1 MVLTSVTLR
10 SNSFLPSSSD
20 MLVTQRGGCEAESL
34 LPPNDGA
41 GTACGRDSLSTS
53 IFSARSASAAFLF
66 CFISKILL
74 RVGACCFASTPL
86 PTGTGT
92 TGFCGL
98 TIAGGL
104 GFGGTDEDRDFQG
117 ACGGAGLGLEH
128 ERSPASKLA
137 LNCAGLNGRATVPGF
152 GLETGG
158 GNFPR
163 DAALGCFAGGPD
175 SSIEGMTSTV
185 LRF

>member
-1 MVLTSVTLR
+1 MKQNPYCRPTTVQELLADATH
-10 SNSFLPSSSD
+10 F
-20 MLVTQRGGCEAESL
+20 L
-34 LPPNDGA
+34 LPNFQQGA
-41 GTACGRDSLSTS
+41 LPLP
-53 IFSARSASAAFLF
+53 LF
-66 CFISKILL
+66 CFISKVLL
-74 RVGACCFASTPL
+74 RVRACCFASTPL

-92 TGFCGL
+92 TEFCGL

-128 ERSPASKLA
+128 ERSSASKLA

-175 SSIEGMTSTV
+175 SSIEGMTSNV